1 MRTAILTLV
10 LLLAFALPLQA
21 QPSNG
26 YAFFAPGGINC
37 CGQTAMPHGLG

>member
-21 QPSNG
+21 QPSYG
-26 YAFFAPGGINC
+26 YAGFASGGITY
-37 CGQTAMPHGLG
+37 CGQTVIPHGLG

>member
-1 MRTAILTLV
+1 MRTAILTFV

-26 YAFFAPGGINC
+26 YVFFAPGGDSIC
-37 CGQTAMPHGLG
+37 SHTAMTLQFG

>member
-21 QPSNG
+21 QACKRYG
-26 YAFFAPGGINC
+26 FLAHGGAG
-37 CGQTAMPHGLG
+37 CGGPTAMSFQSG